1 MKKTILPYCFTF
13 LLLYFG
19 GVRGVSAQFVLAS
32 NFQKNEIH
40 KPTQESANSVIQLLN
55 KLEVIHKVNFVY
67 QRELIEG
74 KTVTV
79 PVNEN
84 DKLESILKRVLP
96 PMNLKFKKLKG
107 GGYTIL
113 PVKNTKAITTEI
125 DQVNPPTA
133 PQNLVS
139 FLGKKSLESPQMNLP
154 AVIIETVVKGVVTA
168 DESGEKLPGVSIAIK
183 GTSKGTITNVDGS
196 YQLTVPNAQSILV
209 FSFIGYLPV
218 EVKVGDQ
225 KIINVGLKADT
236 KALEEVVVV
245 GFGTQKKI
253 NATGAISTIGTKE
266 LVQSPVANISNSLV
280 GRMTGLF
287 ATQSGGEP
295 GNDASKIRIRGVG
308 TFSGNTDPLTL
319 VDGIQ
324 VDNYNNIDPNEI
336 ESVTIL
342 KDASSTAVYGI
353 RGANGVLIITTKR
366 GKTGPPKISYTFNQG
381 FNSFTDMRQMM
392 NSYDYA
398 NNFNQ
403 ALKNDT
409 YVTGATYVPRYSD
422 LDLELYANGQDPI
435 FHPSM
440 DWADVM
446 FKKVSTQSQHNVSIS
461 GGQNKVRYFVS
472 AGFFNQEGLFKDT
485 KDITDA
491 FSPQSVYRR
500 YNIRSNFNFELTKR
514 LKMSLDL
521 SSQTETRSG
530 NNNSTTE
537 RVVGDVFRASPL
549 STPGIV
555 DGKIVNIFTGSQNN
569 PYVSLLYPNAAGG
582 LRRSYRNYL
591 NGNLRMDYD
600 LGDVTKGLAVHG
612 NVAIQTYNDQQ
623 ITNSKTL
630 ITYLAV
636 KLPDGTVNYVPSTT
650 EAQFN
655 FSQTGTY
662 NRRITAE
669 FGIDYKRSFGKHN
682 VTGLL
687 LYNQQKTFDPALAFL
702 IPKGYQS
709 FVGRATYDYD
719 GRYLAE
725 VNVGYNGTEN
735 FAPGKRFGL
744 FPAYS
749 LGWVASQESFFPKN
763 GFVTLLKIRGS
774 YGEVGN
780 DNIGGTRFLFRPT
793 SYSTAG
799 NMYYFGNVG
808 STYAGFTGIRE
819 GATGNPDVTWERAV
833 KQNIGLEMAFWKDKI
848 KFTGDVFSEKRSDI
862 LATPQTISSITGISQ
877 PASNLG
883 KMENKGYEFDIT
895 YIDNVGD
902 LGYRVSANYSFARNK
917 VLFRDEVPNRYAYQ
931 NRTGQR
937 LGQNFGLIAEGL
949 YNSWEEVNDP
959 ARPVY
964 SYQNNKVQPGDIK
977 FKDFN
982 GDGVVDGFD
991 AVPIGFSN
999 LPEKTFGA
1007 SLGLNYKG
1015 FDISVLFQGVG
1026 NVSHYYTRFQKG
1038 TGFGQAPPEGSAA
1051 YMNESWTQERYDAG
1065 LPIRFP
1071 RFSVNSNPNHEGS
1084 SYWLADAS
1092 YVRIKNAEIGYKFT
1106 EGILKRLGIST
1117 CRVYVNANNLFTWKH
1132 VYAGIDP
1139 ENTSTGDTN
1148 TEPYPLVRTINAG
1161 LNVTF

>member
-1 MKKTILPYCFTF
+1 MKKTILPYCFTA
-13 LLLYFG
+13 LVLYFG
-19 GVRGVSAQFVLAS
+19 GVHEASAQFIFAS
-32 NFQKNEIH
+32 NFQKNETQQS
-40 KPTQESANSVIQLLN
+40 TQESTNSVIQLLN

-67 QRELIEG
+67 QRELVEG

-84 DKLESILKRVLP
+84 DKLETILKRILP

-113 PVKNTKAITTEI
+113 PAKNAKAISIEVE
-125 DQVNPPTA
+125 QVNPPTA

-154 AVIIETVVKGVVTA
+154 SVIIETVVKGVVTA
-168 DESGEKLPGVSIAIK
+168 NESGEKLPGVSIAIK
-183 GTSKGTITNVDGS
+183 GTSKGTITNIDGS
-196 YQLTVPNAQSILV
+196 YQLTVPNAESILV
-209 FSFIGYLPV
+209 FSFIGYIPI
-218 EVKVGDQ
+218 EVKVGNQ
-225 KIINVGLKADT
+225 KIINIGLKADT

-366 GKTGPPKISYTFNQG
+366 GKTGPPKISYTFNQA
-381 FNSFTDMRQMM
+381 FNSFTDMRKMM
-392 NSYDYA
+392 NSADYA
-398 NNFNQ
+398 SNFNR
-403 ALKNDT
+403 ALKADS
-409 YVTGATYVPRYSD
+409 YVTGTVYVPRYTQED
-422 LDLELYANGQDPI
+422 IDLYANGRDPI
-435 FHPSM
+435 FHPNV
-440 DWADVM
+440 DWAAEM
-446 FKKVSTQSQHNVSIS
+446 FKKVSKQSQHNVSIS

-472 AGFFNQEGLFKDT
+472 AGFFNQEGLFKET
-485 KDITDA
+485 KNVTDA

-530 NNNSTTE
+530 NNGSTTE
-537 RVVGDVFRASPL
+537 RVVGDMFRASPL
-549 STPGIV
+549 STPGVV
-555 DGKIVNIFTGSQNN
+555 DGKVVAIFTGSQNN
-569 PYVSLLYPNAAGG
+569 PYASLLYPNAAGG
-582 LRRSYRNYL
+582 LKRSYRNYL
-591 NGNLRMDYD
+591 NGNLRFDYD
-600 LGDVTKGLAVHG
+600 LGFVAKGLSAHG

-623 ITNSKTL
+623 IVNSKTL

-650 EAQFN
+650 EAQFG

-669 FGIDYKRSFGKHN
+669 AGIDYKRSLGKHN

-687 LYNQQKTFDPALAFL
+687 LYNQQKTFDPSLAFL

-709 FVGRATYDYD
+709 FVGRATYDYN

-749 LGWVASQESFFPKN
+749 LGWVASQENFFPKN
-763 GFVTLLKIRGS
+763 GLVTLVKIRGS

-793 SYSTAG
+793 SYSTVG
-799 NMYYFGNVG
+799 NTYYFGNVG

-833 KQNIGLEMAFWKDKI
+833 KQNIGLEMAFLKDKI

-883 KMENKGYEFDIT
+883 KMENKGYEFDIAYT
-895 YIDNVGD
+895 DNVGD
-902 LGYRVSANYSFARNK
+902 LGYRIAANYSFARNK
-917 VLFRDEVPNRYAYQ
+917 VLFRDEVPNQYAYQ

-949 YNSWEEVNDP
+949 YNTWEEVNDP

-991 AVPIGFSN
+991 AVPIGYSN

-1007 SLGLNYKG
+1007 SFSVNYKG

-1038 TGFGQAPPEGSAA
+1038 TGFGQAPPEGSPA

-1065 LPIRFP
+1065 LPINFP
-1071 RFSVNSNPNHEGS
+1071 RFSVSSNPNHEGS

-1092 YVRIKNAEIGYKFT
+1092 YVRIKNAEVGYKFS
-1106 EGILKRLGIST
+1106 EGIIRKLGIST

-1132 VYAGIDP
+1132 MYPGIDP